1 MKRKFTVFLMP
12 TGEGT
17 YQAFVP
23 HYPNAVTEGRTV
35 DEALACAREALEAV
49 LETEAKHGGDSVP
62 DYVHA
67 SHIVVGEIE
76 AVVPEELIESEEHPQ
91 DQARESDP
99 SAISQAEAGP

>member
-35 DEALACAREALEAV
+35 DEALAFARGALEAI
-49 LETEAKHGGDSVP
+49 LKSESKHGGDPVP
-62 DYVHA
+62 DYVHVG
-67 SHIVVGEIE
+67 HVVVGEISAE
-76 AVVPEELIESEEHPQ
+76 VPEALIEPAEQP
-91 DQARESDP
+91 SD
-99 SAISQAEAGP
+99 